1 MATATLTSKGQITI
15 PKEIRDQLNLK
26 PGDRIAFVTDKDGQ
40 VVLKPKNGDLSRL
53 VGMLHRPGVYRT
65 LEEMD
70 EGIRE
75 GAAARYERSRE
86 K

>member
-15 PKEIRDQLNLK
+15 PKEIREQLKLK
-26 PGDRIAFVTDKDGQ
+26 PGDRIAFVTDENGR
-40 VVLKPKNGDLSRL
+40 VMLRPKNSDLSRL
-53 VGMLHRPGVYRT
+53 VGMLHRPGVYRS

-75 GAAARYERSRE
+75 GAAARLKRASE
-86 K
+86 